1 MRNIR
6 KLQKLNRF
14 SRHTLLSRIRKR
26 SFYLLCSLFFSCAG
40 SIAIAAPADSATT
53 EQVRQQLKKL
63 FVALASGNP
72 KQVEPL
78 LAPEFQLVRADG
90 SSYNKSDYLKQSI
103 PKILTIPEFT
113 DLVVTRH
120 KDSIVVR
127 LRLVV
132 KEFINNQEVQSGSPQ
147 LFVFR
152 TFPDGWKVVASAN
165 FAQPLPNSAIKLPSP
180 EILQKLLG
188 VSPETIT
195 VFEPHLAHGG
205 QNTEMTYL
213 GWPAELVFN
222 HILGRGW
229 EQQNGDIEFRALDGY
244 VSRIDIGKFYKYR
257 AYLVYGIKGNKPFVI
272 DNIAQNE
279 RNVSLA
285 PYYLVWDNMGSK
297 RLIEEG
303 ASDWLYQVNSL
314 AISFERKK
322 ALLPG
327 NMGLRYSNQANLTQ
341 KHCLTCHQVNGYG
354 GDKWPIDLLVSVR
367 KYSADSFVS
376 WILNPSMQKPNT
388 TMPPLLISAP
398 PSDRQEAAQSIYDY
412 LHELSKNI
420 K

>member
-1 MRNIR
+1 MSAIKKIR
-6 KLQKLNRF
+6 KAKISVSLPLF
-14 SRHTLLSRIRKR
+14 SQIRGLSFSLL
-26 SFYLLCSLFFSCAG
+26 FLVFFSCAG
-40 SIAIAAPADSATT
+40 GIALAAPVDTATT
-53 EQVRQQLKKL
+53 EQARQQLKKL
-63 FVALASGNP
+63 FFALASGNP

-113 DLVVTRH
+113 DLVATQH
-120 KDSIVVR
+120 KDSVVVR

-132 KEFINNQEVQSGSPQ
+132 RELINGQEVQSGSPQ

-152 TFPDGWKVVASAN
+152 ISSDGWKVVASAN
-165 FAQPLPNSAIKLPSP
+165 FAQPLPNSAIKLPNP
-180 EILQKLLG
+180 EMLQKILG
-188 VSPETIT
+188 KPPETIR

-205 QNTEMTYL
+205 QNTEVEYL
-213 GWPAELVFN
+213 GWPTELVFDQL
-222 HILGRGW
+222 LGREW
-229 EQQNGDIEFRALDGY
+229 KQKNGDIEFRALDGY
-244 VSRIDIGKFYKYR
+244 VSRIDIGKFDKYR
-257 AYLVYGIKGNKPFVI
+257 AHLVFGIKGNKPFVV
-272 DNIAQNE
+272 DNISQNE

-285 PYYLVWDNMGSK
+285 PYYLVWDNIKSN

-303 ASDWLYQVNSL
+303 ASDWPYQVNSL
-314 AISFERKK
+314 AINFDRKK

-327 NMGLRYSNQANLTQ
+327 EMRLHFSNQATLTQ

-354 GDKWPIDLLVSVR
+354 GDKYPIDLLTSIG
-367 KYSADSFVS
+367 KYNSDTFAS
-376 WILNPSMQKPNT
+376 WVLNPSMQKPNT

-398 PSDRQEAAQSIYDY
+398 ESERKKAAKSIYDY
-412 LHELSKNI
+412 LQELSKTV